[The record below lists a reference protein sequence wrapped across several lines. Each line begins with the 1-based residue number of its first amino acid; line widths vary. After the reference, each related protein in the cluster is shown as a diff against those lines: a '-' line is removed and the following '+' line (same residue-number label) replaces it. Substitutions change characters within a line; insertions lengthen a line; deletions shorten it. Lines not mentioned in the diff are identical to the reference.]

1 MTLTIEQW
9 NPRDRL
15 VALLDLVNINTAD
28 GDFGFISGTDGVFT
42 DVNGKMWYG
51 STLISVPRLQSAID
65 GVAPAGSIEMSFVQD
80 PSDDDVVGQ
89 LRDLGLDYIK
99 DRPISF
105 YVQPLRSMEEFYAPT
120 LPPEL
125 HTVRTMR
132 TMTLAASGA
141 AERSISV
148 GFEPWTEDRRSARR
162 IAYNTDGH
170 ARLTGAANPSLSYMP
185 TENFEEEKLFG

>member
-15 VALLDLVNINTAD
+15 VGFLDLVNINTTD
-28 GDFGFISGTDGVFT
+28 GDFGFIAGTDGVFT
-42 DVNGKMWYG
+42 DINGKTWYG

-65 GVAPAGSIEMSFVQD
+65 GVAPSGSIEMSFIQD
-80 PSDDDVVGQ
+80 PSDVDVVGQ
-89 LRDLGLDYIK
+89 IRELGLAYIK

-105 YVQPLRSMEEFYAPT
+105 YLQPIRSMSEFHAPT

-125 HTVRTMR
+125 HMTRTMR
-132 TMTLAASGA
+132 TLTFAGAGA
-141 AERSISV
+141 AERSITV
-148 GFEPWTEDRRSARR
+148 GFEPWTEDRRSAKR

-170 ARLTGAANPSLSYMP
+170 AKLIGSANPSLSFMP